1 VLLSDKKI
9 KELKNIWV
17 DWIRISIYGADEKEN
32 DQFLR
37 HTKSFEKII
46 NALEKLKENGFKR
59 KVRITIMK
67 PNVNNIESLTQKL
80 YDMGVEEIDYR
91 PYNPTLNP
99 KANEEFDLSKE
110 EFNRVI
116 PVILKLRKRMENI
129 TQLKFLPWC
138 YEFLY
143 GKELPPESAV
153 AKCQCGRSY
162 LWVNA
167 TWDIRVCF
175 GLHDNIGNIRKND
188 LLEVWQEN
196 KLLKE
201 IRKCEVGD
209 DCDECIFK
217 KYCKTS
223 DCFAIKLNTF
233 GHLNKKN
240 TVCPLPY
247 PLTSTIQWK
256 QWQKVNNII

>member
-1 VLLSDKKI
+1 L
-9 KELKNIWV
+9 
-17 DWIRISIYGADEKEN
+17 G
-32 DQFLR
+32 

-129 TQLKFLPWC
+129 TQLKFLP
-138 YEFLY
+138 
-143 GKELPPESAV
+143 
-153 AKCQCGRSY
+153 
-162 LWVNA
+162 
-167 TWDIRVCF
+167 
-175 GLHDNIGNIRKND
+175 
-188 LLEVWQEN
+188 
-196 KLLKE
+196 
-201 IRKCEVGD
+201 
-209 DCDECIFK
+209 
-217 KYCKTS
+217 
-223 DCFAIKLNTF
+223 
-233 GHLNKKN
+233 
-240 TVCPLPY
+240 
-247 PLTSTIQWK
+247 
-256 QWQKVNNII
+256 